1 MLIEEER
8 CLVLVCR
15 RGQCI
20 FQLIVADALGLQD
33 FKKVRVNLLNLLE
46 GPLVSPRVAMHD

>member
-1 MLIEEER
+1 M
-8 CLVLVCR
+8 LVCR

-33 FKKVRVNLLNLLE
+33 FKKVFVNLLNLLE
-46 GPLVSPRVAMHD
+46 GPLVSPRVVIPDCG